1 MKKYFLAT
9 ISALALLGGS
19 ASAADLIPEVKA
31 APVFYN
37 WSGFYV
43 GADVGTAWASY
54 NADDRFD
61 ASFSTSYQA
70 YGVLAGVHGGWNY
83 QTGPLVFGVEAN
95 LDYSNARGSAA
106 VVNEIGE
113 NAGGSA
119 NLASSVNWI
128 ATFVGRGGITSG
140 PVLYYLLG
148 GIALNNTEHTAEVIP
163 SVVNGG
169 FAEQTIRASRS
180 GYVLGAGAEFAVWQ
194 NFSAK
199 LEYNYMD
206 FGRISMSSPA
216 VEGEPFYLDQ
226 QVHVLKLGLS
236 YYFR

>member
-1 MKKYFLAT
+1 MKKFFLAT

-31 APVFYN
+31 APVFQN

-43 GADVGTAWASY
+43 GADIGTAWASY
-54 NADDRFD
+54 NTDDRFD
-61 ASFSTSYQA
+61 ASFSSSYQA

-95 LDYSNARGSAA
+95 LDYSTARGSAA

-119 NLASSVNWI
+119 NLASNVNWI

-148 GIALNNTEHTAEVIP
+148 GIALNNTGHTAEVTP
-163 SVVNGG
+163 SIVNGG
-169 FAEQTIRASRS
+169 FAEQTIRTSRS

-206 FGRISMSSPA
+206 FGRISMSAPA
-216 VEGEPFYLDQ
+216 VEGEPFYIDQ

-236 YYFR
+236 YYFH

>member
-1 MKKYFLAT
+1 MKKFFLAT

-43 GADVGTAWASY
+43 GADIGTAWASY

-70 YGVLAGVHGGWNY
+70 FGVLAGVHGGWNY
-83 QTGPLVFGVEAN
+83 QTGPLVFGVEGN
-95 LDYSNARGSAA
+95 LDYTNVRGSAA
-106 VVNEIGE
+106 VVNEIGQ
-113 NAGGSA
+113 NLGGSA
-119 NLASSVNWI
+119 NLASTVNWI

-148 GIALNNTEHTAEVIP
+148 GIALNSTEHTAEVTP
-163 SVVNGG
+163 AVALP
-169 FAEQTIRASRS
+169 FAVQTVRSSRS

-216 VEGEPFYLDQ
+216 VQGQPFYLDQ

-236 YYFR
+236 YLFH